1 MIALSELLLLVLLRE
16 ENHAEFS
23 GHPSLGEAKQFMF
36 GSADDGSADTEKMRT
51 RLRLS
56 CEPGSFKNQSKTFP

>member
-23 GHPSLGEAKQFMF
+23 GHPNLGEAKQFMF

-51 RLRLS
+51 R
-56 CEPGSFKNQSKTFP
+56 FI

>member
-1 MIALSELLLLVLLRE
+1 MIALSELLLLVFLRE

-23 GHPSLGEAKQFMF
+23 GHPNLGEDKQFMI

-51 RLRLS
+51 R
-56 CEPGSFKNQSKTFP
+56 FI